1 MKSQLDKLNE
11 KIRKC
16 RDSMFDTRLAATLS
30 NSEEQR
36 TQKLNEYKVIKK
48 NLMKLMIERNKIN
61 GGEEN
66 DKYKRR

>member
-1 MKSQLDKLNE
+1 MEWFVLKSQLDKLNE

-48 NLMKLMIERNKIN
+48 KFDEV
-61 GGEEN
+61 N
-66 DKYKRR
+66 DWKK

>member
-1 MKSQLDKLNE
+1 LKSQLDKLNE

-48 NLMKLMIERNKIN
+48 KFDEV
-61 GGEEN
+61 N
-66 DKYKRR
+66 D